1 MKPTRSRA
9 TRRAAAVLVSALLGL
24 AGVVAYAAPAS
35 AHSAEVSGAC
45 VWDPDSGQWAVTW
58 SITSAEPGAYRLVE
72 VTAAPEPVTG
82 IEATLA
88 TGFPHDAAEPLTGEQ
103 RLPEDATSASLS
115 LRIEWDD
122 GHQVE
127 AGADLT
133 IPADCQAP
141 TPPPLEIAKWSFGC
155 DSLTIIVDNPSSE
168 DATLTFAPSTGE
180 PFDVEVAG
188 GDSAT
193 VAFPA
198 AAGLTVDVRYQ
209 GASIVHADDP
219 ITITPAAFEA
229 LTCDEDD
236 AAGGLPATGG
246 PVALIAGGALLLL
259 GLGAGL
265 FLVARRRRIIFTP

>member
-1 MKPTRSRA
+1 
-9 TRRAAAVLVSALLGL
+9 
-24 AGVVAYAAPAS
+24 
-35 AHSAEVSGAC
+35 
-45 VWDPDSGQWAVTW
+45 
-58 SITSAEPGAYRLVE
+58 
-72 VTAAPEPVTG
+72 
-82 IEATLA
+82 
-88 TGFPHDAAEPLTGEQ
+88 
-103 RLPEDATSASLS
+103 
-115 LRIEWDD
+115 
-122 GHQVE
+122 
-127 AGADLT
+127 
-133 IPADCQAP
+133 
-141 TPPPLEIAKWSFGC
+141 SFGC

-236 AAGGLPATGG
+236 AAGGLPAIGG

-265 FLVARRRRIIFTP
+265 FLVARRPRIIFTPGAGAARRGPPPSGARSARSGQTRPVRPSPGTRRAPHPPGW